1 MIVIAKSK
9 NYSYFVEI
17 KIFGQKKFKII
28 INFNYLYYYCYYCY
42 FRKGHENLHQG
53 LSRN

>member
-1 MIVIAKSK
+1 
-9 NYSYFVEI
+9 VEI

-28 INFNYLYYYCYYCY
+28 INFNYLYYYCY